1 MGGGD
6 GLPSRHGAGMRT
18 RRPTGL
24 IVAVIMLGAVMLP
37 LSMSGASVAVPDIGA
52 DLDARG
58 SATSWVVTGYFLAAS
73 SLMLVVGSVADNL
86 GRRRVYR
93 TGAVVYTVGAAIAT
107 VAPSVG
113 ILLAGRVISGA
124 GAAAIMATGA
134 ATAAATFEGPSRTR
148 MFAALGT
155 AVAMGLAAGP
165 VISGVLVEGLGW
177 RGTFAVF
184 ASAGLAL
191 LVGSTVLPES
201 RREDNAPID
210 WTGAALVV
218 AGLCALML
226 AIAGAPVRGWSDP
239 VTLAALVVAIVC
251 LATLVAVER
260 RLDEPVVDLAL
271 LRNSAFAGWL
281 LALATVSVGYAGLL
295 AHLPSFLHSI
305 LDMSPSESGLIML
318 LPILPMVALPVLVGQ
333 VSTRIPA
340 RRLIV
345 PALGLIAIGNA
356 WLGLALGPEVS
367 ATALALPL
375 LTIGLGLGTA
385 TGIVDAHAMNQVD
398 PDRHG
403 LAAGMVN
410 TVRGASTTLTMAL
423 LGSALVALI
432 ATTSGEPGRA
442 GRLATGAAIAGRPD
456 LAAAIS
462 DSWLIA
468 QLTVA
473 ALCAISA
480 ALVALLLRTRQGDP
494 VVEDDVHLTPSRLP

>member
-1 MGGGD
+1 
-6 GLPSRHGAGMRT
+6 MR
-18 RRPTGL
+18 RGRPTGL
-24 IVAVIMLGAVMLP
+24 IVAVIVLGAVMLP

-113 ILLAGRVISGA
+113 VLLAGRVISGA

-184 ASAGLAL
+184 AGAGLAL

-201 RREDNAPID
+201 RREGNAPID

-218 AGLCALML
+218 TGLCALML
-226 AIAGAPVRGWSDP
+226 AIAGAPGRGWSDRA
-239 VTLAALVVAIVC
+239 TLAALVVAAVC
-251 LATLVAVER
+251 LATLVGVER
-260 RLDEPVVDLAL
+260 RLPEPVVDLAL
-271 LRNSAFAGWL
+271 LRNPAFAGWL
-281 LALATVSVGYAGLL
+281 LALATVSIGYAGLL

-340 RRLIV
+340 RHLIV
-345 PALGLIAIGNA
+345 PALGFIAIGNA
-356 WLGLALGPEVS
+356 LLGLTLGPEVS
-367 ATALALPL
+367 AVALALPL
-375 LTIGLGLGTA
+375 LTIGIGLGTA

-398 PDRHG
+398 PDQHG
-403 LAAGMVN
+403 VAGMVN

-442 GRLATGAAIAGRPD
+442 GRLATGAAVAGRPD
-456 LAAAIS
+456 LAAAII
-462 DSWLIA
+462 DAWLIA
-468 QLTVA
+468 QLAIA
-473 ALCAISA
+473 ALCAVSA
-480 ALVALLLRTRQGDP
+480 VVVALLLRTRQSDL
-494 VVEDDVHLTPSRLP
+494 VVEEDLPLTPSRLP

>member
-1 MGGGD
+1 M
-6 GLPSRHGAGMRT
+6 ST
-18 RRPTGL
+18 SRPTGL
-24 IVAVIMLGAVMLP
+24 IVAVIILGAIMLP

-52 DLDARG
+52 DLGARG

-93 TGAVVYTVGAAIAT
+93 TGAIVYTAGAVIAT
-107 VAPSVG
+107 VAPTVSV
-113 ILLAGRVISGA
+113 LLAGRVISGA

-165 VISGVLVEGLGW
+165 VVSGALVEGLGW

-191 LVGSTVLPES
+191 LVGSAVLPES
-201 RREDNAPID
+201 RREDRAPID

-226 AIAGAPVRGWSDP
+226 AIAGAPGRGWSDP
-239 VTLAALVVAIVC
+239 GTVIAVVVAVIC
-251 LATLVAVER
+251 LTSLVGVER
-260 RLDEPVVDLAL
+260 RLAEPVVDLGL
-271 LRNSAFAGWL
+271 LRNPAFAGWL
-281 LALATVSVGYAGLL
+281 LALATVSIGYAGLL

-318 LPILPMVALPVLVGQ
+318 VPILPMVALPVLVGQ
-333 VSTRIPA
+333 ISTRIPA
-340 RRLIV
+340 RHLIV
-345 PALGLIAIGNA
+345 PALAFIAIGNA
-356 WLGLALGPEVS
+356 WLGLALGPDVS
-367 ATALALPL
+367 VIALALPL

-432 ATTSGEPGRA
+432 AATSGEPGRA
-442 GRLATGAAIAGRPD
+442 GRLATGSSVAGRPD

-462 DSWLIA
+462 DAWLIA
-468 QLTVA
+468 QLVLA
-473 ALCAISA
+473 AVCAISA
-480 ALVALLLRTRQGDP
+480 IVVALLLRQRERHP
-494 VVEDDVHLTPSRLP
+494 AVEDDVPLSHSRLS

>member
-1 MGGGD
+1 M
-6 GLPSRHGAGMRT
+6 
-18 RRPTGL
+18 
-24 IVAVIMLGAVMLP
+24 IVLGAVMLP

-113 ILLAGRVISGA
+113 VLLAGRVISGA

-184 ASAGLAL
+184 AGAGLAL

-201 RREDNAPID
+201 RREGNAPID

-218 AGLCALML
+218 TGLCALML
-226 AIAGAPVRGWSDP
+226 AIAGAPGRGWSDRA
-239 VTLAALVVAIVC
+239 TLAALVVAAVC
-251 LATLVAVER
+251 LATLVGVER
-260 RLDEPVVDLAL
+260 RLPEPVVDLAL
-271 LRNSAFAGWL
+271 LRNPAFAGWL
-281 LALATVSVGYAGLL
+281 LALATVSIGYAGLL

-340 RRLIV
+340 RHLIV
-345 PALGLIAIGNA
+345 PALGFIAIGNA
-356 WLGLALGPEVS
+356 LLGLTLGPEVS
-367 ATALALPL
+367 AVALALPL
-375 LTIGLGLGTA
+375 LTIGIGLGTA

-398 PDRHG
+398 PDQHG
-403 LAAGMVN
+403 VAGMVN

-442 GRLATGAAIAGRPD
+442 GRLATGAAVAGRPD
-456 LAAAIS
+456 LAAAII
-462 DSWLIA
+462 DAWLIA
-468 QLTVA
+468 QLAIA
-473 ALCAISA
+473 ALCAVSA
-480 ALVALLLRTRQGDP
+480 VVVALLLRTRQSDL
-494 VVEDDVHLTPSRLP
+494 VVEEDLPLTPSRLP

>member
-1 MGGGD
+1 
-6 GLPSRHGAGMRT
+6 MRT
-18 RRPTGL
+18 NRPTGL
-24 IVAVIMLGAVMLP
+24 VVAVIMLGAAMLP

-93 TGAVVYTVGAAIAT
+93 TGAVVYTIGAVIAT
-107 VAPSVG
+107 VAPTVG
-113 ILLAGRVISGA
+113 VLLAGRVISGA

-148 MFAALGT
+148 IFAALGT
-155 AVAMGLAAGP
+155 VVALGLAAGP
-165 VISGVLVEGLGW
+165 VVSGALVEGLGW
-177 RGTFAVF
+177 RGTFGIF
-184 ASAGLAL
+184 AIAGLAL

-201 RREDNAPID
+201 RREDTVPID

-226 AIAGAPVRGWSDP
+226 TIAGAPARGWSDP
-239 VTLAALVVAIVC
+239 VILAALAIAIVC
-251 LATLVAVER
+251 LATLVAVEA

-271 LRNSAFAGWL
+271 LRNPAFAGWL

-305 LDMSPSESGLIML
+305 LDMSPSESGLVML
-318 LPILPMVALPVLVGQ
+318 LPILPMVALPVLVGH

-340 RRLIV
+340 QHLIV
-345 PALGLIAIGNA
+345 PALALIAIGNA
-356 WLGLALGPEVS
+356 WLGLALDPEASVV
-367 ATALALPL
+367 TLALPL
-375 LTIGLGLGTA
+375 LIIGLGLGTA

-432 ATTSGEPGRA
+432 AATSDEPERA
-442 GRLATGAAIAGRPD
+442 GRLATGASVSGRPD
-456 LAAAIS
+456 LAAAIT
-462 DSWLIA
+462 DAWLIA
-468 QLTVA
+468 QLAVA
-473 ALCAISA
+473 ALCAVSA
-480 ALVALLLRTRQGDP
+480 LVVALLLRRREDDRR
-494 VVEDDVHLTPSRLP
+494 VEDDLSLVDSRRP

>member
-1 MGGGD
+1 
-6 GLPSRHGAGMRT
+6 MRT

-93 TGAVVYTVGAAIAT
+93 TGAIVYTAGAIIAT
-107 VAPSVG
+107 VAPTVSV
-113 ILLAGRVISGA
+113 LLAGRVISGA

-165 VISGVLVEGLGW
+165 VVSGALVEGFGW
-177 RGTFAVF
+177 RGTFGVF

-191 LVGSTVLPES
+191 LIGSAVLPES
-201 RREDNAPID
+201 RREDRVPID
-210 WTGAALVV
+210 WAGAALVV

-226 AIAGAPVRGWSDP
+226 AIAGAPARGWSDP
-239 VTLAALVVAIVC
+239 VTVTALAVAVICLTALVG
-251 LATLVAVER
+251 VER
-260 RLDEPVVDLAL
+260 RLLEPVVDLGL
-271 LRNSAFAGWL
+271 LRNSAFTGWL
-281 LALATVSVGYAGLL
+281 LALATVSIGYAGLL

-318 LPILPMVALPVLVGQ
+318 VPILPMVALPVLVGQ
-333 VSTRIPA
+333 ISTKVSA
-340 RRLIV
+340 RHLIV
-345 PALGLIAIGNA
+345 PALALIAIGNA
-356 WLGLALGPEVS
+356 WLGLALSPEVS
-367 ATALALPL
+367 VTALALPL

-432 ATTSGEPGRA
+432 AMTSGDAARA
-442 GRLATGAAIAGRPD
+442 GRLATGASVIDRPD
-456 LAAAIS
+456 LATAIS
-462 DSWLIA
+462 DAWLVA
-468 QLTVA
+468 QLVLA
-473 ALCAISA
+473 AICAISA
-480 ALVALLLRTRQGDP
+480 IVVALLLRQREDDR
-494 VVEDDVHLTPSRLP
+494 VVENGISLAPSRLS